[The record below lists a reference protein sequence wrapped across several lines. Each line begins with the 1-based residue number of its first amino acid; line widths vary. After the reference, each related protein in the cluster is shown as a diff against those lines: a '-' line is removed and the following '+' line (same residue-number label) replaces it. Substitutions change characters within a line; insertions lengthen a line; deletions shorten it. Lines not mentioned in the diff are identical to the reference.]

1 MTAKNPIS
9 TLVQSQLPEFVR
21 VDHPTLVAFLS
32 AYYEWLE
39 NNSEFY
45 SPMSLDGLS
54 DIDETMDK
62 FVSQFKKQYLL
73 DFPEELAI
81 SEEGNP
87 VDVRKL
93 VKNIKQFYRAK
104 GTEKTYQ
111 FLFRIL
117 YDTAVEFY
125 YPKQDILRLS
135 DGKWIQKNSIRTTN
149 TLGSRLLEIN
159 GFRAY
164 QRNASGTIVGSAQV
178 STVNILQIGSYD
190 IAEIFLTGIN
200 GTFASDKQVEFFNG
214 RDTIVEAS
222 VLPVVGQVSITSAG
236 SNYKVGDRVLFTAAE
251 GDPGR
256 GAYGIVSAVSAT
268 GGITKIKIENFG
280 VNYRSAPSV
289 SVISSRGSGFAGA
302 CTPTGVCA
310 YDGYY
315 ANNDGRLSTNKVMQD
330 NRVYQN
336 YSYVLQTE
344 ITIDKYR
351 DIVRRL
357 IHPAGLGFFGQVSI
371 KRCARADLDHHSTLI
386 KYDIPLIGNYAPYTF
401 ETFDDLSAWF
411 IRSGVQVGYDPD
423 EHDTLIITT
432 QSDGDPIGNPITNRV
447 DFSIGSTVLSTPD
460 TNGDPF
466 WIVFQHPNRR
476 ITGTV
481 TARIWQEEKVD
492 FLTSDE
498 DGPWHEWT
506 LPADRR
512 GEWAGF
518 TGDYAFTNLKYDNQ
532 SSFKKIVTDAFFKME
547 VGQAF
552 DCRSERVE
560 APPRPAITIEIKGK
574 DVSASGANLIT
585 NGTIK
590 FSITLRNAINL
601 NWYSAKTIRF
611 NVTRAGRTPV
621 TYDAALTA
629 DSITINGFTGA
640 PGGGGLL
647 YTISADI
654 IDLYDNIISSSN
666 VLTFTHFHNSG
677 STSAGT

>member
-1 MTAKNPIS
+1 MAAKNQLS
-9 TLVQSQLPEFVR
+9 SLVPSQLPEFVR
-21 VDHPTLVAFLS
+21 IDHPTLVAFLS

-39 NNSEFY
+39 TNNELY
-45 SPMSLDGLS
+45 SPMALEGLS

-73 DFPEELAI
+73 DFPEELAL
-81 SEEGNP
+81 SEDGTP
-87 VDVRKL
+87 VDARKL

-117 YDTAVEFY
+117 YDTTVEFY
-125 YPKQDILRLS
+125 YPKKDILRLS
-135 DGKWIQKNSIRTTN
+135 DGKWIQRNSIRTTN

-164 QRNASGTIVGSAQV
+164 QRNAGGTIVGSAQV

-214 RDTIVEAS
+214 RETIVEAS
-222 VLPVVGQVSITSAG
+222 ILPVVGQVSITNGG
-236 SNYKVGDRVLFTAAE
+236 SNYKVGDKVVFTAAE

-256 GAYGIVSAVSAT
+256 GAYGIVSAISST
-268 GGITKIKIENFG
+268 GAVTKIKIENFG

-289 SVISSRGSGFAGA
+289 SITSSRGSGFAGA
-302 CTPTGVCA
+302 CAPTGVCA
-310 YDGYY
+310 YEGYY

-344 ITIDKYR
+344 ITIDRYR

-371 KRCARADLDHHSTLI
+371 KRCARADLDHHNELI

-401 ETFDDLSAWF
+401 NTFDDLSAWF
-411 IRSGVQVGYDPD
+411 VSNGVGVGYDPD
-423 EHDTLIITT
+423 DHDTLIL
-432 QSDGDPIGNPITNRV
+432 DGGGNPV
-447 DFSIGSTVLSTPD
+447 TVGIVFEEGTTPLSTAN

-466 WIVFQHPNRR
+466 WIVFQHPNRV
-476 ITGTV
+476 IKGSV
-481 TARIWQEEKVD
+481 TARIWQDEKSD
-492 FLTSDE
+492 FLIGE
-498 DGPWHEWT
+498 AGEPWQEWT
-506 LPADRR
+506 LASDQR
-512 GEWAGF
+512 ETWAGF
-518 TGDYAFTNLKYDNQ
+518 TGDYSYANLRYDNT
-532 SSFKKIVTDAFFKME
+532 STFRKIVTDAFFKME

-560 APPRPAITIEIKGK
+560 APTPPTITISIKGK
-574 DVSASGANLIT
+574 NVSSSGASIVT
-585 NGTIK
+585 NGTIT
-590 FSITLRNAINL
+590 FTSVIRNAINL
-601 NWYSAKTIRF
+601 EWYTARTIRYT
-611 NVTRAGRTPV
+611 VTRAGRTPV
-621 TYDAALTA
+621 TYDYTLTSSSA
-629 DSITINGFTGA
+629 TITGFA
-640 PGGGGLL
+640 GGVF
-647 YTISADI
+647 YTVKADI
-654 IDLYDNIISSSN
+654 LDLYGNVVASSN
-666 VLTFTHFHNSG
+666 VLSFLHLFNS
-677 STSAGT
+677 SSSAAGGDTDA